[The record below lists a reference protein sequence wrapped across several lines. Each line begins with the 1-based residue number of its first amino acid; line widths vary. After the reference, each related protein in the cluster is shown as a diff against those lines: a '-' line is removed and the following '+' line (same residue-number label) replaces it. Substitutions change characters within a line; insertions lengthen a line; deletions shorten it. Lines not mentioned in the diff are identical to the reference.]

1 MKRFF
6 DRPDTHWRR
15 GDGALHLYATPGTGS
30 TVAGV
35 AKAAEPILNGMGAL
49 VAQPLRYVHIT
60 LQRLDLYEDELDD
73 NGTTALRTSLAAFAR
88 TASPLTVR
96 CGSPLVRREA
106 VEVLGEDRDAFN
118 ALVSG
123 SRAACAQAG
132 LADALTEPPFGPH
145 FTLAYCTTAS
155 DEETDRQLAAAL
167 SKACPA
173 SIFTIDRISL
183 VSVEQRRDEGIF
195 AFDTLAEWELG
206 VN

>member
-1 MKRFF
+1 MRSAPLKKTRKV
-6 DRPDTHWRR
+6 
-15 GDGALHLYATPGTGS
+15 GGS
-30 TVAGV
+30 TSGCRSRR
-35 AKAAEPILNGMGAL
+35 KAPAPEQHP
-49 VAQPLRYVHIT
+49 QHR
-60 LQRLDLYEDELDD
+60 R
-73 NGTTALRTSLAAFAR
+73 AFTR

-167 SKACPA
+167 SAACPT

>member
-1 MKRFF
+1 
-6 DRPDTHWRR
+6 
-15 GDGALHLYATPGTGS
+15 
-30 TVAGV
+30 
-35 AKAAEPILNGMGAL
+35 
-49 VAQPLRYVHIT
+49 
-60 LQRLDLYEDELDD
+60 
-73 NGTTALRTSLAAFAR
+73 
-88 TASPLTVR
+88 
-96 CGSPLVRREA
+96 
-106 VEVLGEDRDAFN
+106 
-118 ALVSG
+118 VSG

-167 SKACPA
+167 SAACPT

>member
-35 AKAAEPILNGMGAL
+35 AKAAEPILSGMGAL
-49 VAQPLRYVHIT
+49 VAQPLRYVHMT

-73 NGTTALRTSLAAFAR
+73 SRTAALRTSLATFAR
-88 TASPLTVR
+88 TVSPLTVR

-123 SRAACAQAG
+123 SLRAG
-132 LADALTEPPFGPH
+132 RSRRRAD
-145 FTLAYCTTAS
+145 
-155 DEETDRQLAAAL
+155 
-167 SKACPA
+167 
-173 SIFTIDRISL
+173 
-183 VSVEQRRDEGIF
+183 
-195 AFDTLAEWELG
+195 
-206 VN
+206 